1 MKVTLI
7 NHSSLLFELNKGKNV
22 FLTDFGT
29 SKSLLK
35 LASKRLPYNP
45 VYLAGL
51 SYQKISI

>member
-22 FLTDFGT
+22 FLTDFLT

-35 LASKRLPYNP
+35 LFQALRLFTIQY
-45 VYLAGL
+45 
-51 SYQKISI
+51 I